1 MCAWFLQE
9 DLAAKSR
16 NLLSLK
22 IRQGEGGKTHT
33 YSTKPMKLVL
43 SLSTSFQYSNL
54 PKKYC
59 KSFIF
64 KFIVLLWLW
73 FLFWLHGALGNVR
86 WLFSLELCV
95 WLVLDDGRL
104 FDLLTNFGILEK
116 FSIGRVAGDFWLG
129 RTQRG
134 IRCKTRW
141 VSIQH
146 YR

>member
-1 MCAWFLQE
+1 MRAWFLQE

-64 KFIVLLWLW
+64 KFIS
-73 FLFWLHGALGNVR
+73 FLYLAYFPKGHERNRKDCIVVV
-86 WLFSLELCV
+86 FYN
-95 WLVLDDGRL
+95 
-104 FDLLTNFGILEK
+104 T
-116 FSIGRVAGDFWLG
+116 
-129 RTQRG
+129 
-134 IRCKTRW
+134 
-141 VSIQH
+141 
-146 YR
+146 